1 MILSEY
7 INAAALI
14 VKTSGFS
21 CADIDCLGRALAMD
35 SAYQDLDAA
44 KKMLMATQKQYISS
58 PAPHTDA
65 ADRAI
70 RHIDQA
76 ENFLRNFTVS
86 PDTVKL
92 E

>member
-1 MILSEY
+1 MSLSEY
-7 INAAALI
+7 MNATALI

-21 CADIDCLGRALAMD
+21 CAQIDCLGRALAMD

-44 KKMLMATQKQYISS
+44 KRMLMTTQKQYIN
-58 PAPHTDA
+58 APHTDA

-86 PDTVKL
+86 PDTVRL